1 MRTPLFLSLALAT
14 VSPLLAGPQSEVV
27 PEEAPAALEVAEPA
41 VSDLIP
47 GDVKAKAPG
56 FLGVTGSEISAA
68 LAQQLKLDHGVTL
81 LSVSPGSPAAMGGLE
96 VNDIITDVGGKKVAT
111 ILELRDAIRAHQ
123 EGEEVT
129 LKLVQ
134 KGKPVE
140 KKVTLAA
147 APEVAARLVPQGAL
161 QIFPGAGWQGGN
173 LQLRLGGGGR
183 GGLFRR
189 GDLDGSVEM
198 KGSGEGREVRVWD
211 LAGEVIFEGPWV
223 TPQDKAAAPPTI
235 RKRIERVSG
244 MLGRPQ
250 VLPLGGGFVI
260 PPQLDLRIEPQ
271 LEVPVPQPAPA
282 PKLEDGELEEGEPE
296 EDLPEKDE

>member
-14 VSPLLAGPQSEVV
+14 VSPLLAVPQPEVV

-41 VSDLIP
+41 VPDPIP

-147 APEVAARLVPQGAL
+147 APEVAA
-161 QIFPGAGWQGGN
+161 
-173 LQLRLGGGGR
+173 
-183 GGLFRR
+183 
-189 GDLDGSVEM
+189 
-198 KGSGEGREVRVWD
+198 
-211 LAGEVIFEGPWV
+211 
-223 TPQDKAAAPPTI
+223 
-235 RKRIERVSG
+235 
-244 MLGRPQ
+244 MLGPQ
-250 VLPLGGGFVI
+250 ATARKFASPSSSIDPF
-260 PPQLDLRIEPQ
+260 QA
-271 LEVPVPQPAPA
+271 QP
-282 PKLEDGELEEGEPE
+282 
-296 EDLPEKDE
+296 